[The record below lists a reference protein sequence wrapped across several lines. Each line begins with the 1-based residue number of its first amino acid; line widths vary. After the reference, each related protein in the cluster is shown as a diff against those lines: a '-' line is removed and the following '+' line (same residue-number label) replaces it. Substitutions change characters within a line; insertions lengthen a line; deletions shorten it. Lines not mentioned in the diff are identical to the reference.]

1 MKNRNFDYIIVGAGS
16 AGCVI
21 ANRLSE
27 NPSAKVLLLEAGGA
41 DNHPYLQM
49 PLGFLQ
55 ALQNPALTWTY
66 KTAPERFLNNRI
78 LPLPRGRVLGGS
90 SSINGMVHFRG
101 HPLDFDEWAA
111 LGCDGWAYKDVLPY
125 FKRSENHWSGGNEW
139 RGGDGP
145 IKVMKV
151 DATNFLADELKE
163 TARNCGYQST
173 EDYDGAV
180 NEGVAPVQ
188 VAIEDGARCSSARA
202 YLDSVAKGR
211 PNLTIETNALALK
224 TEFDGKRARKV
235 VYEKS
240 GQRFTAQADG
250 EIILCGGAY
259 NSPQL
264 LMLSGVGPV
273 SDLGPLGIPVV
284 HNLEGVGGNL
294 QEHVRL
300 PNQFNAALP
309 SSFREQLR
317 FDRAALSFL
326 NWLFFQRG
334 PFANQIASGMLL
346 VKTDPALDRPDIQI
360 MVSPVRVDA
369 NIWFPG
375 IRKAMPDCFYS
386 SICLLRPESRGKLS
400 LESADPHTHPR
411 IQLNMMENENDR
423 IKLLEGMRI
432 SRRLFQTA
440 PISQFVHD
448 ETIPGLQYQ
457 TDEDFA
463 DILPDLGGVVHHPVG
478 TCAMGKDAASVVD
491 PSLRVHGVEG
501 LRVADASVMPRLVGA
516 NTNAASVM
524 IGEKAADMILRGY

>member
-1 MKNRNFDYIIVGAGS
+1 MENRSFDYIVVGAGS
-16 AGCVI
+16 AGCAV

-27 NPSAKVLLLEAGGA
+27 NPATRVLLLEAGGA
-41 DNHPYLQM
+41 DDHPYLKM

-66 KTAPERFLNNRI
+66 KTAPEPYLNNRI

-145 IKVMKV
+145 INVIKV
-151 DATNFLADELKE
+151 DATHFLADELKE
-163 TARNCGYQST
+163 AARNCGYQAT
-173 EDYDGAV
+173 DDYDGAI
-180 NEGVAPVQ
+180 NEGIAPVQ
-188 VAIEDGARCSSARA
+188 VAIESGARCSSARA
-202 YLDSVAKGR
+202 YLDSVARNRG
-211 PNLTIETNALALK
+211 NLVIEKNALAQK
-224 TEFDGKRARKV
+224 IDFDGKHARRV
-235 VYEKS
+235 VYEKN
-240 GQRFTAQADG
+240 GQTFTADVKG

-264 LMLSGVGPV
+264 LMLSGIGPAG
-273 SDLGPLGIPVV
+273 DLTALGVPLL
-284 HNLEGVGGNL
+284 HDLKGVGANL

-300 PNQFNAALP
+300 PNQFNAELP
-309 SSFREQLR
+309 NSFREQLR
-317 FDRAALSFL
+317 FDRAAFSFL
-326 NWLFFQRG
+326 NWMFFRRG

-360 MVSPVRVDA
+360 MISPVRVDA

-386 SICLLRPESRGKLS
+386 SICLLRPESRGRLT
-400 LESADPHTHPR
+400 LESADPRAYPR
-411 IQLNMMENENDR
+411 IQLNMLENTNDR
-423 IKLLEGMRI
+423 KKLLEGMRI
-432 SRRLFQTA
+432 SRRLFETA
-440 PISQFVHD
+440 PISKYVR
-448 ETIPGLQYQ
+448 EEVIPGAQYQ
-457 TDEDFA
+457 TEEDFA
-463 DILPDLGGVVHHPVG
+463 GIMPDLGGVVHHPVG
-478 TCAMGKDAASVVD
+478 TCSMGKEDMSVVD
-491 PSLRVHGVEG
+491 PSLRVHGVDG
-501 LRVADASVMPRLVGA
+501 LRIADASVMPRLVGA

-524 IGEKAADMILRGY
+524 IGEKAADMILHQQ